1 MLDFEKNINQHLGF
15 VNNSDKFESL
25 VTEYISDSPP
35 SIKENADFKV
45 IKDNLLFLDLLAVIY
60 LKT

>member
-45 IKDNLLFLDLLAVIY
+45 IKDKYKANKIN
-60 LKT
+60 KIRHKI